1 MFEAVRKNK
10 RVAQII
16 LGLIIIPFA
25 FFGLD
30 AFFATDPN
38 RQELASVGGV
48 PITAAEFSNAL
59 RMQQDRLRQVAGAEF
74 DSSITQTPAFRQ
86 QVLDALINQHLLARF
101 AEEHRLTVSA
111 DQLREAILQIPAF
124 HMNGQFSP
132 DAYQMGVRNLGLTAT
147 MFEQQLAQDLRLRQ
161 ITEGIGDS
169 ALVAGPTVHQTLI
182 AQLQSRT
189 VATLAFPTANYS
201 AQVTVSDDDIKRYYD
216 ENGAQFERAPRVK
229 AQYVILD
236 QKALSGG
243 EEVSEAD
250 ARQFYQNNLVRYGRA
265 EERSARHILL
275 ELAPNASDEE
285 VAKVTEKAN
294 ALVAELR
301 ANPASFAEVAQR
313 ESQDPGSAPRGGD
326 LGFFSASTMTEAF
339 SKAAFG
345 MEKGQISEPVRS
357 EYGLHIIQLEDIRPA
372 DVRPFEEVRSEIE
385 GEIRRQ
391 IGERRYTEVATEFA
405 NMLYEQ
411 SDSLQPVAERFK
423 LEIKES
429 DWIDARNGDIEGF
442 RNTQLIEGLFAPEA
456 AEEQHNLGAIEIEH
470 GRMLGARVQTFEPAH
485 RLPLEEVRD
494 RVREALVLQG
504 AAKLAREAGEAAL
517 ARVRNGENIATDT
530 QTWSAPA
537 ELTRGTATRE
547 QQGVFALSAATL
559 PAYTGGASAD
569 GGYLIYRLD
578 KVTHPTVED
587 KDPREEIIRGE
598 YQRMLGQRDFAAF
611 LASLR
616 GRYKVEVQAAA
627 LAAFNPMY

>member
-74 DSSITQTPAFRQ
+74 DNSITQTPAFRQ

-313 ESQDPGSAPRGGD
+313 E
-326 LGFFSASTMTEAF
+326 
-339 SKAAFG
+339 
-345 MEKGQISEPVRS
+345 
-357 EYGLHIIQLEDIRPA
+357 
-372 DVRPFEEVRSEIE
+372 
-385 GEIRRQ
+385 
-391 IGERRYTEVATEFA
+391 
-405 NMLYEQ
+405 
-411 SDSLQPVAERFK
+411 
-423 LEIKES
+423 
-429 DWIDARNGDIEGF
+429 
-442 RNTQLIEGLFAPEA
+442 
-456 AEEQHNLGAIEIEH
+456 
-470 GRMLGARVQTFEPAH
+470 
-485 RLPLEEVRD
+485 
-494 RVREALVLQG
+494 
-504 AAKLAREAGEAAL
+504 
-517 ARVRNGENIATDT
+517 
-530 QTWSAPA
+530 
-537 ELTRGTATRE
+537 
-547 QQGVFALSAATL
+547 
-559 PAYTGGASAD
+559 
-569 GGYLIYRLD
+569 
-578 KVTHPTVED
+578 
-587 KDPREEIIRGE
+587 
-598 YQRMLGQRDFAAF
+598 
-611 LASLR
+611 
-616 GRYKVEVQAAA
+616 
-627 LAAFNPMY
+627 